1 MVTCMKILSSLLSPR
16 SLAWLA
22 IAVCFGALSV
32 SMAAGAQ
39 VPILAGPWSLHQR
52 GYGHARPSA
61 IYNGGDPTG
70 LVQHIQWKT
79 WGTAQAVGTGIAEY
93 VGPHQ
98 IVAEGTPQPARIVLF
113 QLGSC
118 RGRPA
123 YDAIEWYFP
132 QHGQHFDPHQYINA
146 CTGTYYPTG

>member
-1 MVTCMKILSSLLSPR
+1 MKTLSSR
-16 SLAWLA
+16 CLAW
-22 IAVCFGALSV
+22 IAAVVCFSALSV
-32 SMAAGAQ
+32 STALATQ
-39 VPILAGPWSLHQR
+39 VPILAGPWGTYQK
-52 GYGHARPSA
+52 GYGHTKPTT
-61 IYNGGDPTG
+61 IFNGGDPTG

-79 WGTAQAVGTGIAEY
+79 WGGKQAIGVGRAEW

-98 IVAEGTPQPARIVLF
+98 DVAGGSEQAAKIVLF

-118 RGRPA
+118 HGRRA

-132 QHGQHFDPHQYINA
+132 QHGQHFNPHQYINA

>member
-1 MVTCMKILSSLLSPR
+1 MKVHSSQ
-16 SLAWLA
+16 SLAWLTA
-22 IAVCFGALSV
+22 VVCFGALLV
-32 SMAAGAQ
+32 STALATQ
-39 VPILAGPWSLHQR
+39 VPILAGPWGTYQK
-52 GYGHARPSA
+52 GYGPTKPTT
-61 IYNGGDPTG
+61 IFNGGDPTG

-79 WGTAQAVGTGIAEY
+79 GGGTQAIGAGTAEW

-98 IVAEGTPQPARIVLF
+98 DVAEGAQQPARIVLF

-118 RGRPA
+118 RGRRA

>member
-1 MVTCMKILSSLLSPR
+1 MVVCMKVLSSR
-16 SLAWLA
+16 SLAWFA
-22 IAVCFGALSV
+22 AVVCFGALSV
-32 SMAAGAQ
+32 STSLGAQ
-39 VPILAGPWSLHQR
+39 VPILAGPWSIHQR
-52 GYGHARPSA
+52 GYGHARPST

-79 WGTAQAVGTGIAEY
+79 WGAAQAIGTGTAEY

-98 IVAEGTPQPARIVLF
+98 VVAQGTQQPARIVLF

-118 RGRPA
+118 RGRRA

-132 QHGQHFDPHQYINA
+132 QHGQHFDLHQYINA